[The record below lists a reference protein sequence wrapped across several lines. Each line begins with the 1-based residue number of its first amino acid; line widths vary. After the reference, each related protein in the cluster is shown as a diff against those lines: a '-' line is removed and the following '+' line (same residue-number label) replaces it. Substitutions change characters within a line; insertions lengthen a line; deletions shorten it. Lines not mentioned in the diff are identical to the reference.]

1 MSNRVSTLWLPCM
14 VSLTGSMAWRF
25 ILQQTV
31 RTSQPLLN
39 HAGIPL
45 LQQLLW
51 LAALPVFGAASA
63 HLSRRARGD
72 RSTAMIAAVFPSI
85 VMAAIWGV
93 LATQMK
99 NPSPSQWFGLLFGVL
114 HWIVEPGVA
123 LSLGALPFLKAQAL
137 TSTLRR

>member
-1 MSNRVSTLWLPCM
+1 MKNRVNALWLPCI
-14 VSLTGSMAWRF
+14 VSLTGSMGLRF

-31 RTSQPLLN
+31 RTSQRLLN

-51 LAALPVFGAASA
+51 LAVLPVFGAASA
-63 HLSRRARGD
+63 YLSCRAGGD
-72 RSTAMIAAVFPSI
+72 RSTAMIAAAFPSI
-85 VMAAIWGV
+85 VMVVLWSA

-114 HWIVEPGVA
+114 HWIVEPGIA
-123 LSLGALPFLKAQAL
+123 LLVGALFCCSVTHWESAA
-137 TSTLRR
+137 R